1 MVELI
6 EAKILDK
13 LAPKEPVT
21 LTFGNSLNEISYEKR
36 YIFNFLLFRICCKFN
51 IIYSICIFYLRYILL
66 DFFVEHMIYVP
77 PFLRL
82 G

>member
-21 LTFGNSLNEISYEKR
+21 LTFGNSLNEISNKKR
-36 YIFNFLLFRICCKFN
+36 SIFKRIK
-51 IIYSICIFYLRYILL
+51 
-66 DFFVEHMIYVP
+66 
-77 PFLRL
+77 
-82 G
+82 